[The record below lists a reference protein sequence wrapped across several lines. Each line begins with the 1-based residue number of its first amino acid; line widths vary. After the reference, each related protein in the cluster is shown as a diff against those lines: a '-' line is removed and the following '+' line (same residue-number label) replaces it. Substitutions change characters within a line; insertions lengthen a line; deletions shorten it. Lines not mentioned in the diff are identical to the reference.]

1 MIDPKTVTVTKKVD
15 PATVGVPKTAVDLT
29 PGTSKYLAKIALGGQ
44 QLTLATTIA
53 IKEENGAWA
62 VTSTQESG
70 MGVATDVLT
79 LEKGT
84 LIPLK
89 RSMSQGPLSLK
100 LEFAG
105 GKITGSMNM
114 NGQER
119 PIEGDAGGA
128 MFPEA
133 VNLPQ
138 AFAALPLAAGYSTT
152 YRNYD
157 VQGHK
162 AKLLQLKVTGSET
175 VTVAAG
181 KFDTYKVEITSA
193 DGGPDRDTLWV
204 AKDSRK
210 VVKIES
216 ILVAAGGALM
226 TAELQP

>member
-1 MIDPKTVTVTKKVD
+1 
-15 PATVGVPKTAVDLT
+15 
-29 PGTSKYLAKIALGGQ
+29 
-44 QLTLATTIA
+44 
-53 IKEENGAWA
+53 
-62 VTSTQESG
+62 
-70 MGVATDVLT
+70 
-79 LEKGT
+79 
-84 LIPLK
+84 
-89 RSMSQGPLSLK
+89 MSQGPLSLK